1 MSITVWFLRLV
12 LLLQGLLAAL
22 QPVLAGS
29 FMSGNYD
36 ALTVH
41 ASNGGIL
48 ITVTFLA
55 LVVTVIHAIAGSRL
69 WPVGVHLLL
78 LIAVIM
84 QVAVGH
90 SRNLAL
96 HIPLGVALVA
106 VMVWLAIWAW
116 LPGAKLRRTYLVRRP
131 RPAVAPPSPT
141 TQGAVQ

>member
-12 LLLQGLLAAL
+12 LLLQGLLAAF

-41 ASNGGIL
+41 AGNGGSMIM
-48 ITVTFLA
+48 VTFLA
-55 LVVTVIHAIAGSRL
+55 LGVTVIHAIAGSRL
-69 WPVGVHLLL
+69 WPVGVHLSL
-78 LIAVIM
+78 LIAVTM

-96 HIPLGVALVA
+96 HIPLGVTLVA

-116 LPGAKLRRTYLVRRP
+116 LPGAKLRRTYLVRRQ
-131 RPAVAPPSPT
+131 VVTS
-141 TQGAVQ
+141 

>member
-1 MSITVWFLRLV
+1 LSITVWILRLA
-12 LLLQGLLAAL
+12 LLFQGILAAF

-41 ASNGGIL
+41 AANGGIL
-48 ITVTFLA
+48 ITITFFA
-55 LVVTVIHAIAGSRL
+55 LVAAVIHAIAGSRL
-69 WPVGVHLLL
+69 WPVSVHLLL
-78 LIAVIM
+78 LVAVTM

-96 HIPLGVALVA
+96 HIPLGVGLVA

-116 LPGAKLRRTYLVRRP
+116 LPSAKLRRNYLVRR
-131 RPAVAPPSPT
+131 RQPAAVPPVPT
-141 TQGAVQ
+141 SQDALQ